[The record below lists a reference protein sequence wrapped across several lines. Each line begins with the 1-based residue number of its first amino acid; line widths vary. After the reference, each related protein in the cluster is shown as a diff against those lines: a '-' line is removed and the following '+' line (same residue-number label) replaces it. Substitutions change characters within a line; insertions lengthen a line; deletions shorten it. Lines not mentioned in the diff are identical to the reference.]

1 MAGGI
6 SIHAVDVAAGRPAH
20 GLRVEIWRLTPD
32 RVLLVDGRL
41 GLDGLL
47 SDAIATGEGIVAG
60 DYEVLF
66 HFDSFY
72 RDSGRTEPAFLT
84 TVPFRF
90 AIHGIEEHFH
100 LPMKFTPWG
109 FSLFRGA

>member
-1 MAGGI
+1 
-6 SIHAVDVAAGRPAH
+6 VDVAAGRPAH

-32 RVLLVDGRL
+32 RGRL
-41 GLDGLL
+41 ADSRLGAEGLL
-47 SDAIATGEGIVAG
+47 KDAVVAGEGVIAG

-66 HFDSFY
+66 HIDQFY
-72 RDSGRTEPAFLT
+72 RDSGRSEPAFLT
-84 TVPFRF
+84 IVPFRF

>member
-6 SIHAVDVAAGRPAH
+6 SVHAVDVAAGRPAT
-20 GLRVEIWRLTPD
+20 GLHVQIWRVAPD
-32 RVLLVDGRL
+32 RILLADGRL
-41 GLDGLL
+41 GGDGMLK
-47 SDAIATGEGIVAG
+47 DPITTGEGVVAG

-66 HFDSFY
+66 HLGDFY
-72 RDSGRTEPAFLT
+72 RESGRTEPAFLT
-84 TVPFRF
+84 IVPFRF
-90 AIHGIEEHFH
+90 AIHKIEEHFH